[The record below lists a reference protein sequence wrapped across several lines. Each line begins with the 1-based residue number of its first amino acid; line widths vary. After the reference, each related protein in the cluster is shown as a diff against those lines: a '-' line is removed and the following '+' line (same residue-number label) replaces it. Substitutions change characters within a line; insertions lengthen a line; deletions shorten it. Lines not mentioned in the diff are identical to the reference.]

1 MRYLYTLLLL
11 CSTLYS
17 LSPTLFAEK
26 KDIKIP
32 VPETVS
38 RHCLMNN
45 SGSIDYC
52 PEYRSQIRD
61 INTALSQKRTDA
73 EIKGQITLY
82 DVLHADV
89 VSFTNEQGQQ
99 ERNSLEGTTL
109 FLRDYK
115 QYVTNLFVKF
125 FNTHTNEG
133 NLVASFFKTTYFD
146 EDQSGL

>member
-1 MRYLYTLLLL
+1 MRYLYGIILL
-11 CSTLYS
+11 CLSLYS
-17 LSPTLFAEK
+17 FSPPIFAEK

-38 RHCLMNN
+38 RHCLMNT

-82 DVLHADV
+82 DVLNADV
-89 VSFTNEQGQQ
+89 TSFASEQAQQ
-99 ERNSLEGTTL
+99 ERNSLDETTL

-115 QYVTNLFVKF
+115 QYLTNLFVKF
-125 FNTHTNEG
+125 FNSHTNEG
-133 NLVASFFKTTYFD
+133 NLVSSFFKTTYFT